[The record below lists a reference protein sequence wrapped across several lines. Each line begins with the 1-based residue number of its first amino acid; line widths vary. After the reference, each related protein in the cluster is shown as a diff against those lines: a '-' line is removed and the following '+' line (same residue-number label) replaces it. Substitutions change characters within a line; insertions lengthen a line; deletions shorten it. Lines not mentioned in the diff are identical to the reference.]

1 MFWRDAMKPNRGVSR
16 SDLGVYCS
24 PFIIVMDPPG
34 GESEGFDKGIV
45 RGLDVLVYEDR
56 DHSVEIGHL
65 SFSVQ
70 VPSRTAE
77 AALAHYRQVASLR
90 GGPTRQGASPKLLGL
105 TQLPLRMEGGGSR
118 S

>member
-34 GESEGFDKGIV
+34 GESEGFDKEIV

-65 SFSVQ
+65 SFSGRPTL
-70 VPSRTAE
+70 VPYCSCSW
-77 AALAHYRQVASLR
+77 LVVSGLR
-90 GGPTRQGASPKLLGL
+90 
-105 TQLPLRMEGGGSR
+105 
-118 S
+118 